1 MAEHYN
7 CHLPV
12 NDLTIKCCQCYG
24 NYWKNVKKSGKTGLE
39 MHCSIEKNKSIQK
52 FVIDEN
58 LLIHY
63 CYVCLKKIYLISNI

>member
-7 CHLPV
+7 CHLAV

-24 NYWKNVKKSGKTGLE
+24 NYWKNVKKSEKTGLE
-39 MHCSIEKNKSIQK
+39 MDCSIEKNKSIQK

-58 LLIHY
+58 LLIRY
-63 CYVCLKKIYLISNI
+63 CYVCLKKII